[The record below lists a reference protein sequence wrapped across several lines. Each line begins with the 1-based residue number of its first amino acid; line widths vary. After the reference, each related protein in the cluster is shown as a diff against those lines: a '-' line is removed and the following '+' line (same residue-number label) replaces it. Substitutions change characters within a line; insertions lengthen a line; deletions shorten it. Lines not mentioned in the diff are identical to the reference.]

1 GDILLLSA
9 AHLLTVIG
17 FAALLSRPDPLRDSV
32 LFVRYAQT
40 VIAGLGLFAL
50 VSFINFRRAAFLS
63 LSYVPLLA
71 AFLLSFMLIL
81 FGQGPGNSGAKVNLG
96 PVQPVEAIRLLL
108 ALFLAGY
115 FARRW
120 ELLRQVE
127 DPPLAGSAGPS

>member
-1 GDILLLSA
+1 KPALVVRSSETFFRLARFWSVLYLGSFWVIVLLWRVRGIRGDILLLSA
-9 AHLLTVIG
+9 AHLLTAIG

-81 FGQGPGNSGAKVNLG
+81 FGQGPGNSGAKVN
-96 PVQPVEAIRLLL
+96 
-108 ALFLAGY
+108 
-115 FARRW
+115 
-120 ELLRQVE
+120 
-127 DPPLAGSAGPS
+127 